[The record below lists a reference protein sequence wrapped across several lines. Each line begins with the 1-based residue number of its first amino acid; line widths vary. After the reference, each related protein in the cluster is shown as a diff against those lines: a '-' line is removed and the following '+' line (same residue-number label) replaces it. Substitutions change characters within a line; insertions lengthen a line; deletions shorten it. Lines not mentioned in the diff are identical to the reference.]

1 MRHYIWLTPVIVAS
15 TLVLPGCDKKQDD
28 RAPSSESSPPAA
40 TAPVT
45 TGAPASAPST
55 PMSDSDLEKMIRAK
69 LESDDALKQAKLSV
83 SADAKENKATISG
96 TVVSQ
101 DMRAK
106 AVDLA
111 KSAQPGIAIEDKI
124 DVKPSA

>member
-1 MRHYIWLTPVIVAS
+1 MKSLLWLTPVIVA
-15 TLVLPGCDKKQDD
+15 TAMVLPGCDKNRDE
-28 RAPSSESSPPAA
+28 RAPSSQTSSS
-40 TAPVT
+40 
-45 TGAPASAPST
+45 APANAPSAA
-55 PMSDSDLEKMIRAK
+55 MSDSDLEKMIKAK

-83 SADAKENKATISG
+83 SADVKENKATLSG

-101 DMRAK
+101 DMRVK

-111 KSAQPGIAIEDKI
+111 KSAQPGITIEDKI

>member
-1 MRHYIWLTPVIVAS
+1 MKNLLWLTPVIVA
-15 TLVLPGCDKKQDD
+15 TAMVLPGCDKNRDE
-28 RAPSSESSPPAA
+28 RAPSSQTDSS
-40 TAPVT
+40 
-45 TGAPASAPST
+45 APANAPT
-55 PMSDSDLEKMIRAK
+55 TAMSDADLEKMIQAK

-83 SADAKENKATISG
+83 NADVKGNKATLSG

-111 KSAQPGIAIEDKI
+111 KSAQPGITIEDKI
-124 DVKPSA
+124 DVKPAA